1 MKFYKNLIFI
11 IFISVFSFSIIA
23 AESDNVST
31 DSADFNTGNYEDEIF
46 DPLEPVNRAIFSF
59 NNFADKIILEP
70 AAKGYKKLPSP
81 IQSGIGNFLNN
92 LKLPL
97 VVVNQ
102 ILQGQGKNAAESSGR
117 FIVNST
123 AGLFGL
129 IDVAEKIG
137 LEQKQED
144 FGQTLAVWGVPEGP
158 YIMLPLLG
166 PSTLRDTA
174 SRPVSSFLSVTF
186 HMTDTDVNIALK
198 SVDAL
203 ETRERLLDV
212 ESLMSGDKYS
222 FVRDAY
228 MQSME
233 YEIKDGIDVKDEF
246 VDDMDDFLIDQ

>member
-1 MKFYKNLIFI
+1 MRIITLIFL
-11 IFISVFSFSIIA
+11 FTSL
-23 AESDNVST
+23 NVHT
-31 DSADFNTGNYEDEIF
+31 EEVN
-46 DPLEPVNRAIFSF
+46 DPLEDLNRKTYEFNEKLDSTILKPTAELYSKFPPKVKQGVTNFF
-59 NNFADKIILEP
+59 NNLEEIDT
-70 AAKGYKKLPSP
+70 S
-81 IQSGIGNFLNN
+81 
-92 LKLPL
+92 
-97 VVVNQ
+97 VNQ
-102 ILQGQGKNAAESSGR
+102 LLQGKPKKSLNDLTR
-117 FIVNST
+117 FVINST
-123 AGLFGL
+123 IGIAGLF
-129 IDVAEKIG
+129 DVASKMG
-137 LEQKQED
+137 LERHEED

-158 YIMLPLLG
+158 YIMIPLLG

-233 YEIKDGIDVKDEF
+233 YEIKDGIDVEDEF
-246 VDDMDDFLIDQ
+246 VDDMEDFLIDQ

>member
-1 MKFYKNLIFI
+1 MRIITLIILFT
-11 IFISVFSFSIIA
+11 SL
-23 AESDNVST
+23 NV
-31 DSADFNTGNYEDEIF
+31 NTEEVN
-46 DPLEPVNRAIFSF
+46 DPLEDLNRKTYEFNEKLDSTILKPTAELYSKFPPKVKQGVTNFF
-59 NNFADKIILEP
+59 NNLEEIDTSVNQLLQGKP
-70 AAKGYKKLPSP
+70 KKSLNDFTRFVINST
-81 IQSGIGNFLNN
+81 IGIG
-92 LKLPL
+92 
-97 VVVNQ
+97 
-102 ILQGQGKNAAESSGR
+102 
-117 FIVNST
+117 
-123 AGLFGL
+123 GLF
-129 IDVAEKIG
+129 DVASKMG
-137 LEQKQED
+137 LERHEED

-158 YIMLPLLG
+158 YIMLPFLG

-233 YEIKDGIDVKDEF
+233 YEIKDGIDVEDEF
-246 VDDMDDFLIDQ
+246 VDDMEDFLIDQ